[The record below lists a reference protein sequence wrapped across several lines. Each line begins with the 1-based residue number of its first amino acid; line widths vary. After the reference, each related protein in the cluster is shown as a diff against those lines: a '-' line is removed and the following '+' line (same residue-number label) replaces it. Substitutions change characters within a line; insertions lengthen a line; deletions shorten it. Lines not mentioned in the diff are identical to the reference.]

1 MKIYLANLV
10 SSLFGLGRLP
20 VAPASL
26 TCLILMPF
34 IILLCFFVE
43 QKYLIG
49 TSILVF
55 LVGLISVGV
64 VVKRK
69 YNKEVSEIVIDDAF
83 GLLTSFVAFS
93 GQLYHNLSLSAVIT
107 YVAIFIL
114 YIMISNLFKHIG
126 HTERYSK
133 LFNNAFGIFFDDILI
148 SLCTIAVFFY
158 LQGVFMGDIP
168 VFFVRLWHKQRFYQL

>member
-1 MKIYLANLV
+1 MKIYLANLI

-49 TSILVF
+49 LSVLVF
-55 LVGLISVGV
+55 LV
-64 VVKRK
+64 
-69 YNKEVSEIVIDDAF
+69 IVIDDAF

-158 LQGVFMGDIP
+158 SRGVIMGDIH
-168 VFFVRLWHKQRFYQL
+168 VFVIRIR

>member
-1 MKIYLANLV
+1 MKAYLANLI

-43 QKYLIG
+43 QKYLIWL
-49 TSILVF
+49 SVLLL
-55 LVGLISVGV
+55 LVGLISAGMVIR
-64 VVKRK
+64 RK

-83 GLLTSFVAFS
+83 GLLISFVAVS
-93 GQLYHNLSLSAVIT
+93 GELYHNLSLSAVIT
-107 YVAIFIL
+107 YVTIFIL
-114 YIMISNLFKHIG
+114 YIIISNLFKHIG
-126 HTERYSK
+126 YTEKYSK
-133 LFNNAFGIFFDDILI
+133 LFNNALGIFFDDMLI

-158 LQGVFMGDIP
+158 LRGVLMGYIP
-168 VFFVRLWHKQRFYQL
+168 VFFVRLWK

>member
-1 MKIYLANLV
+1 MKIYLANLI

-43 QKYLIG
+43 QEYLIWL
-49 TSILVF
+49 SVLVF

-64 VVKRK
+64 DIRRK
-69 YNKEVSEIVIDDAF
+69 YDKEVSEIVIDDAF
-83 GLLTSFVAFS
+83 GLLISFVALS
-93 GQLYHNLSLSAVIT
+93 NQLYHNLSLFAVIT
-107 YVAIFIL
+107 YVAVFIL

-126 HTERYSK
+126 RTEEYSK

-158 LQGVFMGDIP
+158 SRGVIMGDIH
-168 VFFVRLWHKQRFYQL
+168 VFVIRIR

>member
-83 GLLTSFVAFS
+83 GLLISFVAFS

-168 VFFVRLWHKQRFYQL
+168 VFFVRLWHK

>member
-1 MKIYLANLV
+1 MKIYSANLI

-34 IILLCFFVE
+34 IILLCFFIE
-43 QKYLIG
+43 QKYLIWL
-49 TSILVF
+49 SALVF
-55 LVGLISVGV
+55 LVGLISVGIAIR
-64 VVKRK
+64 RK
-69 YNKEVSEIVIDDAF
+69 YDKEVSEIVIDDAF
-83 GLLTSFVAFS
+83 GLLISFVTFS
-93 GQLYHNLSLSAVIT
+93 DKLYHNLSLSAVMT

-114 YIMISNLFKHIG
+114 YVIISNLFKHIG
-126 HTERYSK
+126 HTERCSK

-158 LQGVFMGDIP
+158 SRGVIMGDIH
-168 VFFVRLWHKQRFYQL
+168 VFVIRIR